1 MQYYI
6 TTFGCQ
12 MNKNDSERIA
22 GLLLSLGWTE
32 ADDEMTADLLLAN
45 TCSVRQM
52 AEDRVVGL
60 IKKWTELKIKNPKII
75 IAITGCLPGRDHDG
89 KLKKKF
95 PGVDLFF
102 PIDDLIK
109 LPEWL
114 GQLRSDLFDYL
125 SLEPKYSE
133 THRAFVSIQTGCN
146 NFCAYCVVPYAR
158 GRERNR
164 PVVDI
169 LVEVKKLAK
178 NGCWEITLLGQVV
191 NNYQAPDKE
200 NFNSQNPFLN
210 KDDFSALLWELNQVS
225 GIERIHFTAAHPR
238 YFNDYQIEALKL
250 PKQVNYLHLPVQS
263 GDDEILKKMNRP
275 YVSEDYLKI
284 VEKLKK
290 AKPDMALGTDLIVG
304 YCGET
309 DEQFKNTIK
318 FYKKADFDISYNA
331 IYSQRSGTL
340 ADKNYADDVSWET
353 KKYRWHYLQ
362 KVMEEIVLNKNQ
374 KYVGQVVSVLVDS
387 CKDGICSGN
396 SREFKFTQFLGDES
410 LVGKFVSVKIEIAYE
425 WLLKGKICDQK

>member
-1 MQYYI
+1 
-6 TTFGCQ
+6 
-12 MNKNDSERIA
+12 
-22 GLLLSLGWTE
+22 
-32 ADDEMTADLLLAN
+32 
-45 TCSVRQM
+45 
-52 AEDRVVGL
+52 
-60 IKKWTELKIKNPKII
+60 
-75 IAITGCLPGRDHDG
+75 
-89 KLKKKF
+89 
-95 PGVDLFF
+95 
-102 PIDDLIK
+102 
-109 LPEWL
+109 
-114 GQLRSDLFDYL
+114 
-125 SLEPKYSE
+125 
-133 THRAFVSIQTGCN
+133 
-146 NFCAYCVVPYAR
+146 
-158 GRERNR
+158 
-164 PVVDI
+164 
-169 LVEVKKLAK
+169 
-178 NGCWEITLLGQVV
+178 
-191 NNYQAPDKE
+191 
-200 NFNSQNPFLN
+200 
-210 KDDFSALLWELNQVS
+210 
-225 GIERIHFTAAHPR
+225 
-238 YFNDYQIEALKL
+238 
-250 PKQVNYLHLPVQS
+250 VNYLHLPVQS